1 MKFFLEVNLER
12 GNGSVRWEHATV
24 RKIKRLVLGAGMV
37 AATAAAV
44 AAWVL

>member
-1 MKFFLEVNLER
+1 MKFFLEVDLER
-12 GNGSVRWEHATV
+12 GTGSVRWEPATA
-24 RKIKRLVLGAGMV
+24 RKITRLVLGAGML

>member
-12 GNGSVRWEHATV
+12 GNGSVRWEHATA
-24 RKIKRLVLGAGMV
+24 RKLKRLVLGAGML